1 MNEVILFPTGWA
13 AGFGVVKGLVRPS
26 DHIVM
31 DALSHACL
39 QEGAQA
45 ATRNIHLYRHN
56 QIESVREKLAAI
68 RAKDNANGILIITES
83 LFSMDSDTP
92 DIEALQALA
101 REYDAILVVDVA
113 HDPRCLGPNGRG
125 ALGAPRMTGKIAG
138 GRGGFSTIGKG
149 PWRERE

>member
-68 RAKDNANGILIITES
+68 RAKDNANGLLIITAS

-92 DIEALQALA
+92 DRSDEQPHELQSLM
-101 REYDAILVVDVA
+101 
-113 HDPRCLGPNGRG
+113 P
-125 ALGAPRMTGKIAG
+125 K
-138 GRGGFSTIGKG
+138 
-149 PWRERE
+149 